1 MDEKLIANVDWSKI
15 GGLLP
20 AVVQDSDSAEV
31 LMLGYMNEAALR
43 QSMSSGLVTF
53 FSRSKQR
60 LWTKGE
66 TSGNSLRLQS
76 MRLDCDHDSLLVM
89 VKPTGPTCHNGTTT
103 CFGEFAGPALA
114 FIGRLEKL
122 IAQRD
127 LQRPTKSYTTSLFE
141 EGVKRIAQKVGEEG
155 LETALAAV
163 ADTDDALR
171 GEAADLLF
179 HLLVL
184 LRAKGQRLE
193 QVIDIL
199 QQRHNPK

>member
-1 MDEKLIANVDWSKI
+1 MDEKLIASVDWSKI

-20 AVVQDSDSAEV
+20 VIVQDTDTAEV

-66 TSGNSLRLQS
+66 TSGNALRLES
-76 MRLDCDHDSLLVM
+76 MRLDCDRDSLLVM
-89 VKPTGPTCHNGTTT
+89 VKPTGPTCHNGTMT

-122 IAQRD
+122 IALRD
-127 LQRPTKSYTTSLFE
+127 VQRPTKSYTTSLFE

-163 ADTDDALR
+163 ADTDLALR

-193 QVIDIL
+193 QVIDVL